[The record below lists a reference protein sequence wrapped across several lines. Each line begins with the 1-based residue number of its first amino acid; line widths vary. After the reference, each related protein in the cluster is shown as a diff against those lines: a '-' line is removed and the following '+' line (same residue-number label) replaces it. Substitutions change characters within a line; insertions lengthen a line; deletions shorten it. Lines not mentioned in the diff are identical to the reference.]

1 MIGPT
6 DLCSVCDAPQG
17 EPHSVI
23 CESGY
28 LGGIWPRRY
37 ISREERDNRER
48 ECAPYY
54 AEIQQVQRKSLERLR
69 RRLVKIIG

>member
-17 EPHSVI
+17 EPHSMI

-37 ISREERDNRER
+37 ISREEMEKSER
-48 ECAPYY
+48 ECTPYY
-54 AEIQQVQRKSLERLR
+54 AAIQRAQEKAFARLQRRLR
-69 RRLVKIIG
+69 KLIV